1 MYLCLVLLCDQN
13 SFGRSKM
20 VLVWPNWFRL
30 DRNDLV
36 TTKMKWSRPKWIGQV
51 QIVIFKGRNSQFG
64 PDQFILVMTISFWSW
79 PNHYGQVQINLVR
92 PKPFW
97 TDQNCFGHIEGQG
110 IRYWR
115 VGKIRKSGIV
125 QWPEQMPS
133 AVWPSSN
140 EEIGENKPEVIFLT
154 RHEPHMNPNS

>member
-1 MYLCLVLLCDQN
+1 MLKSPLTSVLNVISKIIALPSCL
-13 SFGRSKM
+13 F
-20 VLVWPNWFRL
+20 
-30 DRNDLV
+30 
-36 TTKMKWSRPKWIGQV
+36 
-51 QIVIFKGRNSQFG
+51 
-64 PDQFILVMTISFWSW
+64 
-79 PNHYGQVQINLVR
+79 
-92 PKPFW
+92 
-97 TDQNCFGHIEGQG
+97 